1 LKLRLLLWTAALP
14 LLMPLAGC
22 ARKNLT
28 TPELYETYCER
39 CHGDRG
45 QGVPRGLKLYPHL
58 DFRASPLVRRGDRA
72 AVREQIAEGDGPMPG
87 FKRRLTA
94 REIDRLV
101 DFTFQLSRKPGKED

>member
-1 LKLRLLLWTAALP
+1 LKLRRLLWTAALP
-14 LLMPLAGC
+14 LLLFPAAC

-28 TPELYETYCER
+28 TPGLYETYCAR

-45 QGVPRGLKLYPHL
+45 QGVARGLKLYPHL

-94 REIDRLV
+94 QEIDRLV
-101 DFTFQLSRKPGKED
+101 DFTFQLGRTAAKED